1 MTVKEKIKIISN
13 KSEQNKVQYDLDKLT
28 AEISAISSENVSKYE
43 FLTSEVLPE
52 KGLFEKAATIK
63 RFEYS
68 PLSSELKKWH
78 CKKIISY
85 QGLNKVHECDRTINK
100 DDKKRDLKKHNKL
113 DLTYDSNHSFYRY
126 HDFRKID
133 NLSFI

>member
-68 PLSSELKKWH
+68 PLSSELKK
-78 CKKIISY
+78 
-85 QGLNKVHECDRTINK
+85 
-100 DDKKRDLKKHNKL
+100 
-113 DLTYDSNHSFYRY
+113 
-126 HDFRKID
+126 
-133 NLSFI
+133 